1 MADDRL
7 PCLRSESMLPT
18 RSDSVTCRL
27 VAISF
32 NPRQNASSRLTLVLC
47 PAMTMERLTTGD
59 FIARLLFRSG
69 AGRGCCGLARA
80 EIVSPRAVFLGA
92 PRSGPV
98 GRNLSGGCADR
109 GLSAVRDAAINDVA
123 HA

>member
-80 EIVSPRAVFLGA
+80 EIVSPRDEFFGA
-92 PRSGPV
+92 QERASRARP
-98 GRNLSGGCADR
+98 LC
-109 GLSAVRDAAINDVA
+109 
-123 HA
+123 